1 MKRIF
6 FLLMIGLFVHATS
19 PVEAQ
24 VLKKLKVKAN
34 EKTERAKQRADD
46 NVDDKA
52 DQKVDETVDNTFEKV
67 GSLFEKKDRDKDSDK
82 ADTENAVAGQVSE
95 TLTASETQNVWTK
108 YDFVPGDTVLF
119 EDLLTNE
126 QNGEFPSKWDLKS
139 GNVEIALLGDQRVIN
154 FPTNILA
161 EIVPLLSEK
170 NDYLPE
176 KFTIEFDAYFSEF
189 CTRYTINLYDKV
201 NQKKPANLPEIIISP
216 KDIFVYG
223 KGKTEFEEN
232 VNYPYWQRVAISFN
246 TRSLKIY
253 FGEKRITNIPNLGAD
268 PSGFSIRSKQC
279 HSGQAALLKNIR
291 IAKGS
296 MNLYERVVT
305 DGKFITNGIRFDVGK
320 AVLRPESMGAI
331 NSIAKLLNEHKDLN
345 FSIEGHTDTDGA
357 ESDNL
362 KLSEERAKAVKSA
375 LVVSGISADRL
386 TSKGYGESNPLDN
399 NSTPEGKANNRRVEF
414 IKM

>member
-1 MKRIF
+1 MKQLF
-6 FLLMIGLFVHATS
+6 LLLMIGLLMQVAS
-19 PVEAQ
+19 PAEAQ
-24 VLKKLKVKAN
+24 VLKKFKKKAG
-34 EKTERAKQRADD
+34 EKTERATQRADD
-46 NVDDKA
+46 KVDDKV
-52 DQKVDETVDNTFEKV
+52 DQAVDESVDYAFEAA
-67 GSLFEKKDRDKDSDK
+67 GGLFKKKEKDTDPDK
-82 ADTENAVAGQVSE
+82 AGNENTRAEPQPESIATDE
-95 TLTASETQNVWTK
+95 IQNAWTK

-119 EDLLTNE
+119 EDLLTDE

-139 GNVEIALLGDQRVIN
+139 GNVEIAMLGDQPVIN
-154 FPTNILA
+154 FPDTKLA
-161 EIVPLLSEK
+161 EIVPLISEK
-170 NDYLPE
+170 RDYLPE

-216 KDIFVYG
+216 DKIFVYG
-223 KGKTEFEEN
+223 KGETEFEGNE
-232 VNYPYWQRVAISFN
+232 NYPYWQRVAISFN

-268 PSGFSIRSKQC
+268 PSGFSIRTKQC
-279 HSGQAALLKNIR
+279 HSGNEALLKNIR

-320 AVLRPESMGAI
+320 ATLRPESMGVI
-331 NSIAKLLNEHKDLN
+331 NTIVKLMNEHKDLN
-345 FSIEGHTDTDGA
+345 FSIEGHTDSDGN

-362 KLSEERAKAVKSA
+362 TLSEERAATVKSTLIA
-375 LVVSGISADRL
+375 SGISADRF
-386 TSKGYGESNPLDN
+386 TSKGHGESKPLDT